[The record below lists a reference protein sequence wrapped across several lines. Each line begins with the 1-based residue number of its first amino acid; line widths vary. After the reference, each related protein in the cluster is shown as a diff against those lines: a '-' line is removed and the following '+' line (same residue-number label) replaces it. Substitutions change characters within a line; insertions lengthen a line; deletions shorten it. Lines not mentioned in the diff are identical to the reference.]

1 MQIDIREISEML
13 EIDLQ
18 PVLSPS
24 DQQDSGENEPS
35 R

>member
-1 MQIDIREISEML
+1 MQIDIRELAELL

-24 DQQDSGENEPS
+24 DPPDSDENAPS
-35 R
+35 K

>member
-24 DQQDSGENEPS
+24 DQKDSGETEPS
-35 R
+35 K

>member
-18 PVLSPS
+18 PFLSPS
-24 DQQDSGENEPS
+24 DQQDSGETEPS
-35 R
+35 K